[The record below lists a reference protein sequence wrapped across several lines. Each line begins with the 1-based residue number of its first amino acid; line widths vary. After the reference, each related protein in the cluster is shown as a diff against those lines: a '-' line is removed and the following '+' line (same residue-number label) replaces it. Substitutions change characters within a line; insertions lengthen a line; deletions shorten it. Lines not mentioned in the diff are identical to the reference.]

1 MTNEY
6 FYRFT
11 KLSRQFSLQFFG
23 RNLHWRRWRTYDFL
37 ATNPLYLTFP
47 NFLRNIDSVYRFYKS
62 VSKKLAML
70 SILILPYQCTA
81 KYRGHKAVPDP
92 TRVCNFCDVPSLDCC
107 AKWIESRIPSWPLST
122 RTWQAEAQHPL
133 LFPVGSPSI
142 SSPAALVEVQPVAFR
157 LICKTKQTK
166 CWETWIGVELSSS
179 LCNVQPNHR
188 DQQQFS
194 SRVWLIQSSCLKSA
208 TRKIKN

>member
-1 MTNEY
+1 MNI
-6 FYRFT
+6 FIGLLNFPDSFHFT
-11 KLSRQFSLQFFG
+11 
-23 RNLHWRRWRTYDFL
+23 
-37 ATNPLYLTFP
+37 
-47 NFLRNIDSVYRFYKS
+47 NFLGETYIDAVDALMIFSQQILCTWHFPTFYEILIPFIVSTRASV
-62 VSKKLAML
+62 KKLAML

-179 LCNVQPNHR
+179 LCNEQPNHR